1 MVRVHTDSND
11 IARRDPGITVQA
23 ATTGWAQ
30 TVSICRK
37 NNFGLLA
44 AAGPILR
51 QFLVTS
57 GIGGLTDDAVS
68 AYGLAMKIEHAK
80 IQIIVTIEIQ
90 LTVRAAGSAS

>member
-1 MVRVHTDSND
+1 MVRVQTDSND

-57 GIGGLTDDAVS
+57 GIGGEPTAV

-90 LTVRAAGSAS
+90 LAVRAAGSAS